1 MDLIRNKKAKFDYQ
15 ILDRYEAGL
24 ELLGPEVKSLKK
36 GQGKLDGAHVI
47 IRGDEAFV
55 VGLDIPPYQ
64 PNNMPED
71 YDPGRTKKLLLK
83 KKEIRE
89 IEGKLSRQKLTI
101 VPISVYNKGK
111 VLKLSVA
118 LAKGK
123 KEYDKRETIK
133 RREADREM
141 GRTLKKDF

>member
-64 PNNMPED
+64 PNNMPEN

>member
-1 MDLIRNKKAKFDYQ
+1 MSLVYNKKAKFDYQ
-15 ILDRYEAGL
+15 ILDQYEAGL
-24 ELLGPEVKSLKK
+24 ELLGVEVKSLKK

-64 PNNMPED
+64 PNNIPAD
-71 YDPGRTKKLLLK
+71 YDPGRTKKLLLT
-83 KKEIRE
+83 KKEIKE
-89 IEGKLSRQKLTI
+89 ITGKLARQKLTI
-101 VPISVYNKGK
+101 VPISVYNKGR
-111 VLKLSVA
+111 VLKISIA
-118 LAKGK
+118 LVKGK

-141 GRTLKKDF
+141 GREFKRNI